1 MLRRPWPR
9 ISINPV
15 KERGPKSFSTARG
28 TRKEQGGVPCFAQ
41 EILVKFASARVEHPY
56 TSLYI
61 YSCNGIGARRAI
73 AYGGV
78 LRAVRA
84 RANERST
91 RRAVDDRIDCD
102 EKNYFF
108 LSGWYYS

>member
-1 MLRRPWPR
+1 
-9 ISINPV
+9 
-15 KERGPKSFSTARG
+15 
-28 TRKEQGGVPCFAQ
+28 
-41 EILVKFASARVEHPY
+41 
-56 TSLYI
+56 
-61 YSCNGIGARRAI
+61 
-73 AYGGV
+73 
-78 LRAVRA
+78 VRA